1 MLDIASGSPGGSFSI
16 ATCDA
21 GRKNILTYAIG
32 SAAASLIPPAV
43 VSAVQRFEYLPIP
56 RLLRRAGSGSGC

>member
-1 MLDIASGSPGGSFSI
+1 MLRPGGSFSI

-21 GRKNILTYAIG
+21 GSENILTHAIG

-43 VSAVQRFEYLPIP
+43 VSVVQRFEHLPIP
-56 RLLRRAGSGSGC
+56 RLPRCARPGPGA